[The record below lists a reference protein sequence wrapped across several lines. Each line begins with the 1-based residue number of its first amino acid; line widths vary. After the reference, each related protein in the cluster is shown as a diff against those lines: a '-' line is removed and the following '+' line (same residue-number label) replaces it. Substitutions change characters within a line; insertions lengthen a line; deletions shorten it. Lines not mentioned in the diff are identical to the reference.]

1 MFAGSSASHPLALA
15 APSSLGLHDLTH
27 SHGLFIAFGIL
38 TGLVIVWSAVRD
50 RRRTRKFRAHAAA
63 CGWWPLTPD
72 HPVPG
77 PVTSAARSRRTKLAF
92 AAEREYPLWLVWHH
106 WIETSGTGDSRS
118 TKTHDLTR
126 YFLPLGPG
134 FQDVEVVARTA
145 LGGFFKP
152 VRGAGTGDPAFDRR
166 FLVRGL
172 GEQQAVRLLTPE
184 LRAAMVAGD
193 VPAWQV
199 SARVLIS
206 SYSTPPSAETLQP
219 RADAL
224 VTVARMLSA
233 PTARG

>member
-1 MFAGSSASHPLALA
+1 MFAGSSAPHRLALA

-27 SHGLFIAFGIL
+27 SNGLFIALATL
-38 TGLVIVWSAVRD
+38 TGVVIVGSAVRG
-50 RRRTRKFRAHAAA
+50 RRRTKQFRAHAAA
-63 CGWWPLTPD
+63 CGWRPLTAD
-72 HPVPG
+72 QPVPG
-77 PVTSAARSRRTKLAF
+77 PVASAARSRRTKLAF

-118 TKTHDLTR
+118 TKTHDLTS

-134 FQDVEVVARTA
+134 FQDVEVVGRTA

-152 VRGAGTGDPAFDRR
+152 VRGAGTGDPAFDKR

-184 LRAAMVAGD
+184 LRAAMVAGE
-193 VPAWQV
+193 VPAWTV
-199 SARVLIS
+199 RARVLIS
-206 SYSTPPSAETLQP
+206 SYSSPPSAETLEP

-224 VTVARMLSA
+224 IAVARMLTA
-233 PTARG
+233 PTAGG